1 MKSNE
6 NKKRVAGELAGD
18 SQCSAEE
25 AVLLGQGAYYLAT
38 GVWPLAS
45 LRTFESVTGPK
56 TDKWLVKTVGVL
68 VGVIGAALMLA
79 GRRKAVSPQ
88 VRLLAAGS
96 AVGLTAIEVTYVAKR
111 RIAPVYLLDT
121 LGEVA
126 ILMMLVWAKRQRKQN
141 SASGTRANR
150 DKSHSIRSERTA

>member
-6 NKKRVAGELAGD
+6 NKRRVAGQLGGGSE
-18 SQCSAEE
+18 CFAEK

-45 LRTFESVTGPK
+45 LRTFENVTGPK

-68 VGVIGAALMLA
+68 VGVIGATLILA
-79 GRRKAVSPQ
+79 GRRKAAGPE

-96 AVGLTAIEVTYVAKR
+96 AAGLTAVDITYVAKR
-111 RIAPVYLLDT
+111 RIAPVYLLDAV
-121 LGEVA
+121 GEVA
-126 ILMMLVWAKRQRKQN
+126 ILMMWVWAKRQRKGN
-141 SASGTRANR
+141 
-150 DKSHSIRSERTA
+150 